1 MSQTS
6 ILVQLD
12 PTVQARLAALA
23 DDRRQPVADVA
34 AEVISMYFAPDS
46 WEHKHIRAG
55 LAELEAGHSISN
67 ARVMECLDSWGTECE
82 LPRPIE
88 SNAKPMESL
97 CL

>member
-1 MSQTS
+1 MPQTS

-12 PTVQARLAALA
+12 SAVQARLAALA
-23 DDRRQPVADVA
+23 DDRQQPVSDVA

-67 ARVMECLDSWGTECE
+67 ERVMEWLDSWGTENE
-82 LPRPIE
+82 LPAPE
-88 SNAKPMESL
+88 Y
-97 CL
+97 

>member
-12 PTVQARLAALA
+12 SAVQARLAALA
-23 DDRRQPVADVA
+23 EDRRQPVSDVA

-55 LAELEAGHSISN
+55 LDELEAGEGVSN
-67 ARVMECLDSWGTECE
+67 ERVMEWLDSWGAENE
-82 LPRPIE
+82 LPAP
-88 SNAKPMESL
+88 K
-97 CL
+97 